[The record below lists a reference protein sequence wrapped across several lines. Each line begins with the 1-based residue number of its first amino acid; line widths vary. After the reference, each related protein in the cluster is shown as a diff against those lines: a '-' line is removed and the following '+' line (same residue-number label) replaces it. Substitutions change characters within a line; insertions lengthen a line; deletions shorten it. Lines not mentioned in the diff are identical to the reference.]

1 MATTTFGWLILLC
14 PLVGTAVIALGFK
27 RLPGRSPGWIA
38 TTAIALSFAFAIA
51 TLGSLLKHSPEHR
64 QLTSTLWD
72 YDVSAGVD
80 AKLSIL
86 VDPLSVFMALVV
98 SGVSTLIHLY
108 SVSYMTSDRGQ
119 ARYFSYLNYFVLS
132 MLL

>member
-1 MATTTFGWLILLC
+1 MRPTTSAWLILLC
-14 PLVGTAVIALGFK
+14 PLVGTALIGLSFN
-27 RLPGRSPGWIA
+27 RLAGRLAGWIG
-38 TTAIALSFAFAIA
+38 TFAIGLSFAFSVV
-51 TLGSLLKHSPEHR
+51 TCLSLLSHSPEHR
-64 QLTSTLWD
+64 QFTSTLWN
-72 YDVSAGVD
+72 YMVTVGVD

-108 SVSYMTSDRGQ
+108 SVTYMTADRGFN
-119 ARYFSYLNYFVLS
+119 RYFAYLNYFVFS